1 MQLLSLFIIAQG
13 TKFFQDRTTLAQ
25 HFHNMLNYNVPT
37 SSENKNDAW
46 WYHLRPRLTIF
57 YLLVAL
63 CLLALSALGHQ
74 RLLNEVGKTFGGF
87 FWAVDTDSGG
97 NVVVASTPLQLPPFS
112 VKADSL
118 TTTTQIIAINNSKGA
133 ASFPKVYKKTAP
145 NVSVTYTI
153 RLNGHPPTSIQRP
166 TAIFTLDMWW
176 QNYGLGLL
184 AGISWLVVGA
194 IVLMTATEWSGAV
207 EGLTLLPPAMLLLL
221 YSHWGNV
228 QTLYQPDLVFQ
239 FLWVPS
245 FALLGAAFIHLSL
258 TYRPSLLHTARTPR
272 MTIDVLPYLPLLALL
287 AYEWSSYLLF
297 GHISTRINL
306 LISLGYA
313 AIGGLISLG
322 IGLTSLIQIGRL
334 LPRRYM
340 QKQETT
346 QELIP
351 SRVRQRI
358 GDLLTLWIGG
368 VGLGFCLGVLPILLV
383 GQTLLPLPMFY
394 ILAGVYPLLLL
405 YAIRSLRLMDQLH
418 ITLEQREEALREQQ
432 RTATE
437 LRRTNTELEQATSL
451 LLHADAHLRSILSQR
466 IHDQPKQQALRI
478 RSLLGHWQHKLRVEA
493 ERDSEGKVGVQPIIE
508 ALGKVRKIS
517 EELEGDLR
525 GIQLLVEDV
534 YQRRSLGL
542 KLHLE
547 KLIRE
552 DLPGLHPESPLKV
565 QADLWALDVLNPG
578 LEENDAGEKIAE
590 AISYTVTQAL
600 LNIYNHAGATYATVR
615 TIDTITALEVYIS
628 DDGRGFDP
636 ERISPEKTSLFKAK
650 LKAREAGGQL
660 TLKSVPRPQP
670 GHGTIVILRIP
681 LSSSKMEDVAQALL
695 EPGTPEPFV

>member
-1 MQLLSLFIIAQG
+1 
-13 TKFFQDRTTLAQ
+13 
-25 HFHNMLNYNVPT
+25 MLHYSVST
-37 SSENKNDAW
+37 SSEKKNDAW
-46 WYHLRPRLTIF
+46 WLRLRPRLTIF
-57 YLLVAL
+57 YLVVAL
-63 CLLALSALGHQ
+63 CLLALSATGHQ

-87 FWAVDTDSGG
+87 FWAVDTDSGN
-97 NVVVASTPLQLPPFS
+97 NVVITSIPLQLPPFE

-118 TTTTQIIAINNSKGA
+118 TTTTQVIAINRLPGA
-133 ASFPKVYKKTAP
+133 GSFTTIYKTIKPGST
-145 NVSVTYTI
+145 VTYTI
-153 RLNGHPPTSIQRP
+153 RLNGQAPTSFTRP
-166 TAIFTLDMWW
+166 TATFTLDMWW
-176 QNYGLGLL
+176 QNYGLSLL

-194 IVLMTATEWSGAV
+194 ILLMTASEWSGAV

-228 QTLYQPDLVFQ
+228 QIAYRPGLVFQ
-239 FLWVPS
+239 LLWVPS

-258 TYRPSLLHTARTPR
+258 TYRPSILHTARTPR
-272 MTIDVLPYLPLLALL
+272 MTIDVLPYLPLIALL
-287 AYEWSSYLLF
+287 VYEWSSYLLF
-297 GHISTRINL
+297 GHISTRFNL
-306 LISLGYA
+306 LLSLGYA

-322 IGLTSLIQIGRL
+322 IGLSSLIQIGRL
-334 LPRRYM
+334 LPWRYRR
-340 QKQETT
+340 KPDTV
-346 QELIP
+346 P

-368 VGLGFCLGVLPILLV
+368 VGLGFCLGVLPILLT

-394 ILAGVYPLLLL
+394 ILAGIYPLLLL
-405 YAIRSLRLMDQLH
+405 YAIRSLRLIDRLH
-418 ITLEQREEALREQQ
+418 ITLEQREEALQEQE
-432 RTATE
+432 RTASE
-437 LRRTNTELEQATSL
+437 LRSTNSELERATSL

-493 ERDSEGKVGVQPIIE
+493 ERDAEGKASVRPIIE

-517 EELEGDLR
+517 EELESDLR

-552 DLPGLHPESPLKV
+552 DLPGLHPESPLKI
-565 QADLWALDVLNPG
+565 QADLWALDVLNPD
-578 LEENDAGEKIAE
+578 LEESEEGEKTAE

-615 TIDTITALEVYIS
+615 TIETSNALEIYIS

-636 ERISPEKTSLFKAK
+636 EHVAPEKTSLFKAK
-650 LKAREAGGQL
+650 LKAREAGGIL
-660 TLKSVPRPQP
+660 TIRSVPRPQP
-670 GHGTIVILRIP
+670 GHGTIVSLSIP
-681 LSSSKMEDVAQALL
+681 LAPRTEENVAEPLL
-695 EPGTPEPFV
+695 EPGTPEPFL